1 PVEIK
6 TRKKGDIRDPF
17 EDPKADDDEDLALTS
32 SLEPK
37 SCTRKAVRG
46 QLTSYADLL
55 FTVQQRVCIFMLFVI
70 GRRFRIL
77 RWDRA
82 GVIVTKSI
90 DYFEDWNPLCNFFWC
105 ISRLPD
111 NKLGFDPT
119 ATRLFETNPEWEQMD
134 TFATALE
141 SDVSSEP
148 RPLED
153 GELELES
160 EIEDAEGPGFVF
172 DYVRQMFARS
182 LKDPRWP
189 RFKLRVPD
197 SGKTRDY
204 LVGKPTVYAS
214 GAIGRGTRGYVGLD
228 VQTGRFV
235 WLKDAWRA
243 SYDEMEKEG
252 TIVERLNHAGI
263 TGVPTVI
270 CHGDVGRQRTATAAW
285 WECKNLRGVKKKFE
299 DDSTDAPAIATDSV
313 HMVAQVCINLKKF
326 KTGRQLAS
334 IIYDCFETHR
344 LAANLE
350 NNGILHRDITDD
362 NIVIYPGVGMKDGC
376 RQLLWRGIL
385 TDWEIS
391 KPIAVGVRPRA
402 RQPERTATFQFM
414 SANLL
419 NAVGPVS
426 IPDELESFI
435 LIIIYYATRYLE
447 SNILHDTDVASFL
460 DECFDCYTIDGDAIL
475 CGERKLSIVVVDGR
489 LLR

>member
-1 PVEIK
+1 
-6 TRKKGDIRDPF
+6 
-17 EDPKADDDEDLALTS
+17 
-32 SLEPK
+32 
-37 SCTRKAVRG
+37 RG

-119 ATRLFETNPEWEQMD
+119 ATRLFETDPEWEQMD

-153 GELELES
+153 GELELKS
-160 EIEDAEGPGFVF
+160 EIEDAEGPGF
-172 DYVRQMFARS
+172 
-182 LKDPRWP
+182 
-189 RFKLRVPD
+189 LRVPD

-235 WLKDAWRA
+235 RLKDAWRA

-270 CHGDVGRQRTATAAW
+270 CHGDVDRQRTATAA
-285 WECKNLRGVKKKFE
+285 CTKSDCPLRQHRHYR
-299 DDSTDAPAIATDSV
+299 IAV
-313 HMVAQVCINLKKF
+313 YEVCMPLKEF
-326 KTGRQLAS
+326 QHGQQLLSIVLDCLRAHHQAATNPKTQL
-334 IIYDCFETHR
+334 
-344 LAANLE
+344 
-350 NNGILHRDITDD
+350 LHRDISGG
-362 NIVIYPGVGMKDGC
+362 NILIYPKVRCDEDG
-376 RQLLWRGIL
+376 QNPSLVWSGIL
-385 TDWEIS
+385 SDWELS
-391 KPIAVGVRPRA
+391 KPVGVQEAASRA
-402 RQPERTATFQFM
+402 TQAERMGTYQFM
-414 SANLL
+414 SVNLL
-419 NAVGPVS
+419 TNITKPVEIS
-426 IPDELESFI
+426 DELESFFHV
-435 LIIIYYATRYLE
+435 LVYYAIRY
-447 SNILHDTDVASFL
+447 
-460 DECFDCYTIDGDAIL
+460 
-475 CGERKLSIVVVDGR
+475 
-489 LLR
+489 